1 MKTSNIE
8 MQVKVD
14 RLLIVLQR
22 QIQTIKLNLSRLN
35 ELRAFV
41 VKRDELSLRK
51 LLSTIQ
57 SESPNQADD
66 ELKRETLRKE
76 LAIIFGCQT
85 RQMTLTMLEEEL
97 DGPKKE
103 RVAQIKND
111 LRDSAIE
118 LRKEHAGTI
127 MLLSECARFN
137 KTLLNGVLQM
147 GRSSEITY
155 SQNGSA
161 LRHGNSGFMNLQF

>member
-14 RLLIVLQR
+14 RLLVVLQR

-51 LLSTIQ
+51 LLTTIQ

-66 ELKRETLRKE
+66 ELKREILRKE
-76 LAIIFGCQT
+76 LAAILGCQT
-85 RQMTLTMLEEEL
+85 RQMTLTMLEKEL

-103 RVAQIKND
+103 RVTQIKDD
-111 LRDSAIE
+111 LRASAIE
-118 LRKEHAGTI
+118 LRKEHAGTM